1 LCDKKEQGNSII
13 VAKALVY
20 TMNTN
25 GLIPLVIAVFAKMV
39 SPMVQPSIITMIMN
53 GTTSDILVLPS
64 IEFSSCVIT

>member
-1 LCDKKEQGNSII
+1 M

-53 GTTSDILVLPS
+53 GSTSDILVLAS
-64 IEFSSCVIT
+64 IEFSLLCS